1 MARTLVGV
9 AVMAMALAGLPLSAA
24 AQSAGTSPRVT
35 MTRGKE
41 TVTISAR
48 TERVR
53 VSQTLTPNS
62 FSLTMSDGRD
72 AVEISGNTDGQV
84 AVRRAGRS
92 LALSMRDS
100 TEREVEAV
108 QALLRGSSAI
118 ARLGELATSSW
129 GRSHKDAIVFVS
141 GHAMAALLQGTS
153 APLKAIVHRFQASGE
168 PVLVRVQRT
177 PGECWRA
184 YERDVLSYTYDLEAC
199 IEESRYSLN
208 PLRSAWCAYSY
219 DLKATLAFVWL
230 LDCNGY

>member
-9 AVMAMALAGLPLSAA
+9 AVMAMALTGLPLSAA
-24 AQSAGTSPRVT
+24 AQSAGTTPRVT

-53 VSQTLTPNS
+53 VSQTLTPSS

-72 AVEISGNTDGQV
+72 AVDISGNTDGQV

-100 TEREVEAV
+100 TAREVEAV

-129 GRSHKDAIVFVS
+129 GRSQKDAIVFVT

-153 APLKAIVHRFQASGE
+153 APLKAIVHRLQASE

-199 IEESRYSLN
+199 IQESSYSLN

>member
-1 MARTLVGV
+1 
-9 AVMAMALAGLPLSAA
+9 MAMAWLPVSAA
-24 AQSAGTSPRVT
+24 AQTAGTTPRVT

-53 VSQTLTPNS
+53 VSQTLTPRS
-62 FSLTMSDGRD
+62 FSLTVSDGRD
-72 AVEISGNTDGQV
+72 AVEINGNTDGQV
-84 AVRRAGRS
+84 AVRRAGRT
-92 LALSMRDS
+92 LALSLRDS
-100 TEREVEAV
+100 APREAEAV

-118 ARLGELATSSW
+118 ARLGELASSSW
-129 GRSHKDAIVFVS
+129 GRSHRDAMVFVS
-141 GHAMAALLQGTS
+141 AHAMAALLQGTA
-153 APLKAIVHRFQASGE
+153 APLKAVVHRFQASGE

-199 IEESRYSLN
+199 IEESSASLN

-219 DLKATLAFVWL
+219 NLKATLAFVWL